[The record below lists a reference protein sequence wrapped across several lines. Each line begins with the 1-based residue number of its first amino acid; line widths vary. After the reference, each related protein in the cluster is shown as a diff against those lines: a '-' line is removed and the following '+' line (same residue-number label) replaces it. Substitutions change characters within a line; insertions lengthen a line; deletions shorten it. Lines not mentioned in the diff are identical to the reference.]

1 MEKAREA
8 TTHIQKVETERDHKI
23 RSLYADLEPEDRIAD
38 VMDERLEEYQEKMAV
53 NIE

>member
-38 VMDERLEEYQEKMAV
+38 VMDESGVPGTASRL
-53 NIE
+53 I